1 MHDRC
6 FVFETRKIVLWM
18 GVGGIE
24 KGDGAGAARRS
35 HQDLWAVSA
44 DLAGM
49 VMEPHGKELTGLLE
63 EEQARLAV
71 TCTSHIQ
78 SSLSGC

>member
-1 MHDRC
+1 MDGGWGDRERVWGRGSQEIPPG
-6 FVFETRKIVLWM
+6 FLGSVF
-18 GVGGIE
+18 
-24 KGDGAGAARRS
+24 
-35 HQDLWAVSA
+35 A

-49 VMEPHGKELTGLLE
+49 VMEPHGRELTGLLE